1 MTQHSLF
8 FALMPEGSD
17 AVQAHALA
25 LDLCRR
31 KRLSGA
37 ARPRSTLHVSLWPI
51 GWRMREAPSH
61 GLVDL
66 AARAASQVT
75 ARPFTVAMN
84 RVESWT
90 RNRTRGPVALLGDE
104 GVIGV
109 DDLHRRLAGAFG
121 QTPDQGFNAHM
132 ALAWTATPFAPEP
145 VDALVW
151 TVREFV
157 LAHSFVGQSRYEI
170 LKRFPLTSRPS
181 SACRSPAGT

>member
-8 FALMPEGSD
+8 FALMPEGPD
-17 AVQAHALA
+17 AAQAHALA

-51 GWRMREAPSH
+51 GRRMREAPPR
-61 GLVDL
+61 GLVSL
-66 AARAASQVT
+66 AAKAASQVT
-75 ARPFTVAMN
+75 ACPFTVAMN

-90 RNRTRGPVALLGDE
+90 HNRAKGPVALLGDE

-109 DDLHRRLAGAFG
+109 DQLHHRLANAFG
-121 QTPDQGFNAHM
+121 QAPDQGFNAHM
-132 ALAWTATPFAPEP
+132 SLAWTATPFAPEP
-145 VDALVW
+145 VEPLVW

-170 LKRFPLTSRPS
+170 LERFPLE
-181 SACRSPAGT
+181 G